1 MRYPPRRPRTSI
13 KEKTMGRPINK
24 RNFGATGD
32 NTTPT
37 IPCRYHNGSSSV
49 EGYIVDQRGSN
60 KFTVTTDGNT
70 TFVCRLVDEIAPNA
84 AGEMS
89 IVGLIPDAGAGS
101 TVQVKKMF
109 NKTAIDWNN
118 NRYTWAAED
127 DSTESLLRLTA
138 I

>member
-37 IPCRYHNGSSSV
+37 IPCRYHNGSNSV

-70 TFVCRLVDEIAPNA
+70 TFVCRL
-84 AGEMS
+84 
-89 IVGLIPDAGAGS
+89 PDAGAGT

-109 NKTAIDWNN
+109 NKTAFDWNN